1 MLRTGDHPD
10 LSRRDF
16 LAASSF
22 LAVGIGLAG
31 SAALGQD
38 AAPARRAPIKI
49 GQIGTG
55 NQHAYK
61 MSTLRKLPE
70 LFEVVGLAGDHPGA
84 PGKVPGNACYKGL
97 NWMSQEELLA
107 IPGLQA
113 VAIETEERICI
124 PPALRSIRAGK
135 HIHLDK
141 PCGESLPALRTL
153 LDEAKARQLT
163 VQVGYMYRNN
173 PAVQFCIKAVK
184 EGLV

>member
-1 MLRTGDHPD
+1 MAPIEMLRTGDHPD

-97 NWMSQEELLA
+97 NWMSQEEPLR
-107 IPGLQA
+107 PRLQA
-113 VAIETEERICI
+113 VAIETEERIAFLPLCAASA
-124 PPALRSIRAGK
+124 PASTSI
-135 HIHLDK
+135 
-141 PCGESLPALRTL
+141 
-153 LDEAKARQLT
+153 
-163 VQVGYMYRNN
+163 
-173 PAVQFCIKAVK
+173 
-184 EGLV
+184 